1 MGILDELYVRKKI
14 RKILREDKESG
25 NEKQDKKADPQ
36 RPIKIGVTV
45 ADLTERDGVY
55 YMIHTLNGGINAGS
69 LSLGNYD
76 VDVSKGGPGVLL
88 TITGSGKGRVKKG
101 SVGRGGVKQAVKE
114 AGALANENP
123 AELMKRL
130 GNPAASGDT
139 VPEKVLN
146 FIRNSIYGNKT
157 MVKAYGGARIIN

>member
-14 RKILREDKESG
+14 RKILQEGGEDEKKKEEVSSG
-25 NEKQDKKADPQ
+25 GKPV
-36 RPIKIGVTV
+36 KIGVTV

-55 YMIHTLNGGINAGS
+55 YMVHVINGAVAAGS
-69 LSLGNYD
+69 LSLGNFNID
-76 VDVSKGGPGVLL
+76 VGKGGPGVLL
-88 TITGSGKGRVKKG
+88 TITGSGQGQVSRG

-114 AGALANENP
+114 AGALAKENP
-123 AELMKRL
+123 GELMKRL

-146 FIRNSIYGNKT
+146 LIRNSIYGNKT
-157 MVKAYGGARIIN
+157 MVKAYGGASIVN

>member
-14 RKILREDKESG
+14 RKILREGEEDTG
-25 NEKQDKKADPQ
+25 EKKKGEKSDPR

-114 AGALANENP
+114 AGALANENV
-123 AELMKRL
+123 LLWMGVQ
-130 GNPAASGDT
+130 GN
-139 VPEKVLN
+139 
-146 FIRNSIYGNKT
+146 FFNKT
-157 MVKAYGGARIIN
+157 LAAIFLLLSKTLIGLSVIFSISTTLPFVPS